1 MSFSSDIKA
10 EICDLQIAS
19 ACCKKAE
26 ALGMLVFG
34 RSFSLSEISMMTELN
49 CVAMRYC
56 NLIYE
61 LTGVNPVISYS
72 KAGNHKIRIETRE
85 ERKKILDFF
94 GYTGKEISLS
104 INFAN
109 FENTDEEESCCYSAF
124 LRGAFLICGSVTN
137 PEKEYHLEFNIS
149 RMKLASEFL
158 SVLNEINL
166 NMKTLT
172 RNSTQLIYCKEAEVI
187 EDCLGKIGATKSFF
201 FMMETRAIKEVKNKI
216 NRRTNF
222 ETANLNRT
230 IEAGMEQI
238 KLIEHILSKIKLTDM
253 TEDLAE
259 LCTLRLENPE
269 ASIDELGKMMT
280 TPLSRSAVSR
290 RFKKLK
296 DIKEEIDKR

>member
-1 MSFSSDIKA
+1 MSFSTDIKE
-10 EICDLQIAS
+10 EICELQPAS

-26 ALGMLVFG
+26 ALGMLIFG
-34 RSFSLSEISMMTELN
+34 RSFSLTEMSFMTELN
-49 CVAMRYC
+49 CVAMHYC

-61 LTGVNPVISYS
+61 LTGVTPVISYS
-72 KAGNHKIRIETRE
+72 KAGNHKVRIDKKE
-85 ERKKILDFF
+85 ERQKILEFF

-109 FENTDEEESCCYSAF
+109 FENTDEEESCCYTAF
-124 LRGAFLICGSVTN
+124 VRGAFLICGNITN

-149 RMKLASEFL
+149 RVKLASEFL
-158 SVLNEINL
+158 TVLKEINL
-166 NMKTLT
+166 NMKTHT
-172 RNSTQLIYCKEAEVI
+172 RNSTQLIYCKEAEAI
-187 EDCLGKIGATKSFF
+187 EDCIGKIGATKSFF
-201 FMMETRAIKEVKNKI
+201 FLMETRAMKQVKNKI

-222 ETANLNRT
+222 EAANLSRA
-230 IEAGMEQI
+230 IEAGMAQI
-238 KLIEHILSKIKLTDM
+238 ELIEHILTKIELTDM

-269 ASIDELGKMMT
+269 ASIDELGKMMS

-296 DIKEEIDKR
+296 DIKEEVDKR

>member
-1 MSFSSDIKA
+1 MSFSTDIK
-10 EICDLQIAS
+10 EELCELQIAS

-26 ALGMLVFG
+26 ALGMLIFG
-34 RSFSLSEISMMTELN
+34 RSFSLSEISFMTELN
-49 CVAMRYC
+49 CVAMHYC

-61 LTGVNPVISYS
+61 LTGVMPVIAYS
-72 KAGNHKIRIETRE
+72 KAGNHKVRIDTKE
-85 ERKKILDFF
+85 ERKKILEFF

-104 INFAN
+104 INFSN
-109 FENTDEEESCCYSAF
+109 FENADDEENCCYTAF
-124 LRGAFLICGSVTN
+124 VRGAFLVCGNITN
-137 PEKEYHLEFNIS
+137 PEKEYHLEFNVS
-149 RMKLASEFL
+149 RIKLSAEFL

-172 RNSTQLIYCKEAEVI
+172 RNSTQLIYCKESETI

-201 FMMETRAIKEVKNKI
+201 FLMETKAMKLVKNKI

-222 ETANLNRT
+222 EAANLSRT
-230 IEAGMEQI
+230 IEAGIAQI
-238 KLIEHILSKIKLTDM
+238 ELIEHILSKIKLTDM

-259 LCTLRLENPE
+259 LCTLRLDNPE
-269 ASIDELGKMMT
+269 ASIDELGKMMS

-290 RFKKLK
+290 RLKKLK

>member
-1 MSFSSDIKA
+1 MSFSTDIK
-10 EICDLQIAS
+10 EELCELQSAS

-34 RSFSLSEISMMTELN
+34 RNFSLADISFMTELN

-61 LTGVNPVISYS
+61 LTGVSPVIAYS
-72 KAGNHKIRIETRE
+72 KAGNHKVRIDKKED
-85 ERKKILDFF
+85 RKKILEFF
-94 GYTGKEISLS
+94 GYTGKEVSLS
-104 INFAN
+104 INFGN
-109 FENTDEEESCCYSAF
+109 FENTDEEENCCYCAF
-124 LRGAFLICGSVTN
+124 VRGAFLVCGNITN

-149 RMKLASEFL
+149 RMKLATEFL
-158 SVLNEINL
+158 TVLNEINL
-166 NMKTLT
+166 KMKTLI
-172 RNSTQLIYCKEAEVI
+172 RNNTKRVYCKESEAI
-187 EDCLGKIGATKSFF
+187 EDCIGKIGATKSFF
-201 FMMETRAIKEVKNKI
+201 FLMETRAMKQVKNKI

-222 ETANLNRT
+222 EAANLSRT
-230 IEAGMEQI
+230 IEAGIAQI
-238 KLIEHILSKIKLTDM
+238 ELIEHILSKIKLTDM

-269 ASIDELGKMMT
+269 ASIDELGKMMS
-280 TPLSRSAVSR
+280 TPISRSAVSR

>member
-1 MSFSSDIKA
+1 MSFSTDIK
-10 EICDLQIAS
+10 EELCELQIAS

-26 ALGMLVFG
+26 ALGMLIFS
-34 RSFSLSEISMMTELN
+34 RAFSLSEMTFMTELN
-49 CVAMRYC
+49 CVALHYC
-56 NLIYE
+56 ELIKE
-61 LTGVNPVISYS
+61 LTGVTPVITYS
-72 KAGNHKIRIETRE
+72 KAGNHKVRIDTKEDRQ
-85 ERKKILDFF
+85 KILEFF

-109 FENTDEEESCCYSAF
+109 FENTDEEENCCYSAF
-124 LRGAFLICGSVTN
+124 VRGAFLICGNITN

-149 RMKLASEFL
+149 RIKLASEFL
-158 SVLNEINL
+158 SVLNEIDL

-172 RNSTQLIYCKEAEVI
+172 RNSTQLIYCKESETI

-201 FMMETRAIKEVKNKI
+201 FLMETRAMKQVKNKI

-222 ETANLNRT
+222 EAANLSRT
-230 IEAGMEQI
+230 IEAGIAQI
-238 KLIEHILSKIKLTDM
+238 ELIEHILSKIKLTDM

-269 ASIDELGKMMT
+269 ASIDELGKMMSS
-280 TPLSRSAVSR
+280 PLSRSAVSR

>member
-1 MSFSSDIKA
+1 MSFSTDIK
-10 EICDLQIAS
+10 EELCELQIAS

-26 ALGMLVFG
+26 ALGMLIFS
-34 RSFSLSEISMMTELN
+34 RTFSLSEMTFMTELN
-49 CVAMRYC
+49 CVALHYC
-56 NLIYE
+56 NLIKE
-61 LTGVNPVISYS
+61 LTGVTPIISYS
-72 KAGNHKIRIETRE
+72 KAGNHKVRIDTKEDRQ
-85 ERKKILDFF
+85 KILEFF

-109 FENTDEEESCCYSAF
+109 FENTDEEENCCYSAF
-124 LRGAFLICGSVTN
+124 VRGAFLICGNITN

-149 RMKLASEFL
+149 RIKLASEFF

-172 RNSTQLIYCKEAEVI
+172 RNNTQLIYCKESETI

-201 FMMETRAIKEVKNKI
+201 VLMETKAMKQVKNKI

-222 ETANLNRT
+222 EAANLSRT
-230 IEAGMEQI
+230 IEAGMAQI
-238 KLIEHILSKIKLTDM
+238 ELIEHILSKIKLTDM

-269 ASIDELGKMMT
+269 ASIDELGKMMS

-290 RFKKLK
+290 RLKKLK

>member
-1 MSFSSDIKA
+1 MSFSTDIK
-10 EICDLQIAS
+10 EELCELQIAS

-26 ALGMLVFG
+26 ALGMLIFS
-34 RSFSLSEISMMTELN
+34 RAFSLSEMTFMTELN
-49 CVAMRYC
+49 CVALHYC
-56 NLIYE
+56 DLIKE
-61 LTGVNPVISYS
+61 LTGVTPVISYS
-72 KAGNHKIRIETRE
+72 KAGNHKVRIDTKE

-109 FENTDEEESCCYSAF
+109 FENTDEEENCCYSAF
-124 LRGAFLICGSVTN
+124 VRGAFLICGNITN
-137 PEKEYHLEFNIS
+137 PEKEYHMEFNIS
-149 RMKLASEFL
+149 RIKLAAEFL

-172 RNSTQLIYCKEAEVI
+172 RNSTQLVYCKESETI

-201 FMMETRAIKEVKNKI
+201 FLMETKAMKQVKNKI

-222 ETANLNRT
+222 EAANLSRT
-230 IEAGMEQI
+230 IEAGMAQI
-238 KLIEHILSKIKLTDM
+238 ELIEHILSKIKLTDM

-259 LCTLRLENPE
+259 LCTLRLQNPE
-269 ASIDELGKMMT
+269 ASIDELGKMMAS
-280 TPLSRSAVSR
+280 PLSRSAVSR

>member
-1 MSFSSDIKA
+1 MSFSTDIK
-10 EICDLQIAS
+10 EELCELQIAS

-26 ALGMLVFG
+26 ALGMLIFS
-34 RSFSLSEISMMTELN
+34 RAFSLSEMTFMTELN
-49 CVAMRYC
+49 CIALHYC
-56 NLIYE
+56 DLIKE
-61 LTGVNPVISYS
+61 LTGVTPIISYS
-72 KAGNHKIRIETRE
+72 KAGNHKVRIDTRE
-85 ERKKILDFF
+85 DRQKILEFF

-109 FENTDEEESCCYSAF
+109 FENSDEEENCCYSAF
-124 LRGAFLICGSVTN
+124 VRGAFLICGNITN

-149 RMKLASEFL
+149 RIKLASEFL
-158 SVLNEINL
+158 TVLNEINL

-172 RNSTQLIYCKEAEVI
+172 RNSTQLIYCKESETI

-201 FMMETRAIKEVKNKI
+201 FLMETKALKQVKNKI

-222 ETANLNRT
+222 EAANLSRT
-230 IEAGMEQI
+230 IEAGMAQI
-238 KLIEHILSKIKLTDM
+238 ELIEHILSKIKLTDM

-269 ASIDELGKMMT
+269 ASIDELGKMMS

-290 RFKKLK
+290 RLKKLK

>member
-1 MSFSSDIKA
+1 MI
-10 EICDLQIAS
+10 Q
-19 ACCKKAE
+19 KK
-26 ALGMLVFG
+26 
-34 RSFSLSEISMMTELN
+34 TD
-49 CVAMRYC
+49 
-56 NLIYE
+56 
-61 LTGVNPVISYS
+61 
-72 KAGNHKIRIETRE
+72 
-85 ERKKILDFF
+85 KKFFF

-109 FENTDEEESCCYSAF
+109 FENTDEEENCCYSAF
-124 LRGAFLICGSVTN
+124 VRGAFLICGNITN

-149 RMKLASEFL
+149 RIKLAAEFL

-172 RNSTQLIYCKEAEVI
+172 RNSTQLIYCKESETI

-201 FMMETRAIKEVKNKI
+201 FLMETKAMKQVKNKI

-222 ETANLNRT
+222 EAANLSRT
-230 IEAGMEQI
+230 IEAGMAQI
-238 KLIEHILSKIKLTDM
+238 ELIEHILSKIKLTDM

-269 ASIDELGKMMT
+269 ASIDELGKMMSS
-280 TPLSRSAVSR
+280 PLSRSAVSR
-290 RFKKLK
+290 RLKKLK

>member
-1 MSFSSDIKA
+1 MSFSTDIKE
-10 EICDLQIAS
+10 EICELQPAS

-26 ALGMLVFG
+26 ALGMLIFG
-34 RSFSLSEISMMTELN
+34 RSFSLSEISFMTELN
-49 CVAMRYC
+49 CVVMHYC

-61 LTGVNPVISYS
+61 LTGVMPVIAYS
-72 KAGNHKIRIETRE
+72 KAGNHKVRIDTKE
-85 ERKKILDFF
+85 ERKKILEFF

-104 INFAN
+104 INFSN
-109 FENTDEEESCCYSAF
+109 FENADDEENCCYTAF
-124 LRGAFLICGSVTN
+124 VRGAFLVCGNITN
-137 PEKEYHLEFNIS
+137 PEKEYHLEFNVS
-149 RMKLASEFL
+149 RIKLSAEFL

-172 RNSTQLIYCKEAEVI
+172 RNSTQLIYCKESETI

-201 FMMETRAIKEVKNKI
+201 FLMETKAMKQVKNKI

-222 ETANLNRT
+222 EAANLSRT
-230 IEAGMEQI
+230 IEAGIAQI
-238 KLIEHILSKIKLTDM
+238 ELIEHILSKIKLTDM

-259 LCTLRLENPE
+259 LCTLRLDNPE
-269 ASIDELGKMMT
+269 ASIDELGKMMS

>member
-1 MSFSSDIKA
+1 MSFSTDIK
-10 EICDLQIAS
+10 EELCELQIAS

-26 ALGMLVFG
+26 ALGMLIFS
-34 RSFSLSEISMMTELN
+34 RAFSLSEMTFMTELN
-49 CVAMRYC
+49 CVALHYC
-56 NLIYE
+56 DLIKE
-61 LTGVNPVISYS
+61 LTGVTPVISYS
-72 KAGNHKIRIETRE
+72 KAGNHKVRIDTKE

-109 FENTDEEESCCYSAF
+109 FENTDEEENCCYTAF
-124 LRGAFLICGSVTN
+124 VRGAFLICGNITN

-149 RMKLASEFL
+149 RIKLAAEFL
-158 SVLNEINL
+158 SVLNEIDL

-172 RNSTQLIYCKEAEVI
+172 RNSTQLVYCKESETI
-187 EDCLGKIGATKSFF
+187 EDCIGKIGATKSFF
-201 FMMETRAIKEVKNKI
+201 FLMETKAMKQVKNKI

-222 ETANLNRT
+222 EAANLSRT
-230 IEAGMEQI
+230 IEAGMAQI
-238 KLIEHILSKIKLTDM
+238 ELIEHILSKIKLTDM

-259 LCTLRLENPE
+259 LCTLRLQNPE
-269 ASIDELGKMMT
+269 ASIDELGKMMAS
-280 TPLSRSAVSR
+280 PLSRSAVSR

>member
-1 MSFSSDIKA
+1 MTF
-10 EICDLQIAS
+10 
-19 ACCKKAE
+19 
-26 ALGMLVFG
+26 
-34 RSFSLSEISMMTELN
+34 MTELN
-49 CVAMRYC
+49 CVALHYC
-56 NLIYE
+56 DLIKE
-61 LTGVNPVISYS
+61 LTGITPVIAYS
-72 KAGNHKIRIETRE
+72 KAGNHKVRIDSKDD
-85 ERKKILDFF
+85 RKKILEFF
-94 GYTGKEISLS
+94 GYTGKEVSLS

-109 FENTDEEESCCYSAF
+109 FENTDEEENCCYASF
-124 LRGAFLICGSVTN
+124 VRGAFLICGNITN

-166 NMKTLT
+166 NMKTLV
-172 RNSTQLIYCKEAEVI
+172 RNNTQLVYCKESETI

-201 FMMETRAIKEVKNKI
+201 FLMETKAMKQVKNKI

-222 ETANLNRT
+222 EAANLSRT
-230 IEAGMEQI
+230 IEAGMAQI
-238 KLIEHILSKIKLTDM
+238 ELIEHILSKIKLTDM

-269 ASIDELGKMMT
+269 ASIDELGKMMS

-290 RFKKLK
+290 RLKKLK

>member
-1 MSFSSDIKA
+1 MSFSTDIK
-10 EICDLQIAS
+10 EELCELQNAS

-26 ALGMLVFG
+26 ALGMLIFS
-34 RSFSLSEISMMTELN
+34 RAFSLSEMTFMTELN
-49 CVAMRYC
+49 CVALHYC
-56 NLIYE
+56 DLIKE
-61 LTGVNPVISYS
+61 LTGVTPVISYS
-72 KAGNHKIRIETRE
+72 KAGNHKVRIDTKE

-109 FENTDEEESCCYSAF
+109 FENTDEEENCCYSAF
-124 LRGAFLICGSVTN
+124 VRGAFLICGNITN

-149 RMKLASEFL
+149 RIKLAAEFL
-158 SVLNEINL
+158 SVLNEIDL

-172 RNSTQLIYCKEAEVI
+172 RNSTQLVYCKESETI

-201 FMMETRAIKEVKNKI
+201 FLMETKAMKQVKNKI

-222 ETANLNRT
+222 EAANLSRT
-230 IEAGMEQI
+230 IEAGMAQI
-238 KLIEHILSKIKLTDM
+238 ELIEHILSKIKLTDM

-259 LCTLRLENPE
+259 LCILRLQNPE
-269 ASIDELGKMMT
+269 ASIDELGKMMAS
-280 TPLSRSAVSR
+280 PLSRSAVSR

>member
-1 MSFSSDIKA
+1 MSFSTDIK
-10 EICDLQIAS
+10 EELCELQIAS

-26 ALGMLVFG
+26 ALGMLIFS
-34 RSFSLSEISMMTELN
+34 RAFSLSEMTFMTELN
-49 CVAMRYC
+49 CVALHYC
-56 NLIYE
+56 DLIKE
-61 LTGVNPVISYS
+61 LTGVTPVISYS
-72 KAGNHKIRIETRE
+72 KAGNHKVRIDTKE

-109 FENTDEEESCCYSAF
+109 FENTDEEENCCYTAF
-124 LRGAFLICGSVTN
+124 VRGAFLICGNITN

-149 RMKLASEFL
+149 RIKLAAEFL
-158 SVLNEINL
+158 SVLNEIDL

-172 RNSTQLIYCKEAEVI
+172 RNSTQLVYCKESETI
-187 EDCLGKIGATKSFF
+187 EDCIGKIGATKSFF
-201 FMMETRAIKEVKNKI
+201 FLMETKAMKQVKNKI

-222 ETANLNRT
+222 EAANLSRT
-230 IEAGMEQI
+230 IEAGMAQI
-238 KLIEHILSKIKLTDM
+238 ELIEHILSKIKLADM

-259 LCTLRLENPE
+259 LCTLRLQNPE
-269 ASIDELGKMMT
+269 ASIDELGKMMAS
-280 TPLSRSAVSR
+280 PLSRSAVSR

>member
-1 MSFSSDIKA
+1 MSFSTDIKE
-10 EICDLQIAS
+10 EICELQPAS

-26 ALGMLVFG
+26 ALGMLIFG
-34 RSFSLSEISMMTELN
+34 RSFSLTEMSFMTELN
-49 CVAMRYC
+49 CVATHYC
-56 NLIYE
+56 NLIYD
-61 LTGVNPVISYS
+61 LTGVTPVISYS
-72 KAGNHKIRIETRE
+72 KAGNHKVRIDKKE
-85 ERKKILDFF
+85 ERQKILEFF

-109 FENTDEEESCCYSAF
+109 FENTDEEENCCYSAF
-124 LRGAFLICGSVTN
+124 VRGAFLICGNITN

-149 RMKLASEFL
+149 RVKLASEFMT
-158 SVLNEINL
+158 VLNEINL
-166 NMKTLT
+166 NMKTHT
-172 RNSTQLIYCKEAEVI
+172 RNSTQLIYCKESETI

-201 FMMETRAIKEVKNKI
+201 FLMETKAMKQVKNKI

-222 ETANLNRT
+222 EAANLSRA
-230 IEAGMEQI
+230 IEAGMAQI
-238 KLIEHILSKIKLTDM
+238 ELIEHILTKIKLTDM

-269 ASIDELGKMMT
+269 ASIDELGKMMS

-296 DIKEEIDKR
+296 DIKEEVDKR

>member
-1 MSFSSDIKA
+1 MSFSTDIK
-10 EICDLQIAS
+10 EELCELQIAS

-26 ALGMLVFG
+26 ALGMLIFS
-34 RSFSLSEISMMTELN
+34 RAFSLSEMTFMTELN
-49 CVAMRYC
+49 CVALHYC
-56 NLIYE
+56 ELIKE
-61 LTGVNPVISYS
+61 LTGVTPVITYS
-72 KAGNHKIRIETRE
+72 KAGNHKVRIDTKEDRQ
-85 ERKKILDFF
+85 KILEFF

-109 FENTDEEESCCYSAF
+109 FENTVEEENCCYSAF
-124 LRGAFLICGSVTN
+124 VRGAFLICGNITN

-149 RMKLASEFL
+149 RIKLASEFL
-158 SVLNEINL
+158 SVLNEIDL

-172 RNSTQLIYCKEAEVI
+172 RNSTQLIYCKESETI

-201 FMMETRAIKEVKNKI
+201 FLMETRAMKQVKNKI

-222 ETANLNRT
+222 EAANLSRT
-230 IEAGMEQI
+230 IEAGIAQI
-238 KLIEHILSKIKLTDM
+238 ELIEHILSKIKLTDM

-259 LCTLRLENPE
+259 LCTLRLDNPE
-269 ASIDELGKMMT
+269 ASIDELGKMMSS
-280 TPLSRSAVSR
+280 PLSRSAVSR

>member
-1 MSFSSDIKA
+1 MLIFS
-10 EICDLQIAS
+10 
-19 ACCKKAE
+19 
-26 ALGMLVFG
+26 
-34 RSFSLSEISMMTELN
+34 RSFSLSEMTFMTELN
-49 CVAMRYC
+49 CVALHYC
-56 NLIYE
+56 NLIEE
-61 LTGVNPVISYS
+61 LTGVKPVISYS
-72 KAGNHKIRIETRE
+72 KAGNHKVRIDTKEDRQ
-85 ERKKILDFF
+85 KILDFF

-109 FENTDEEESCCYSAF
+109 FENTDEEENCCYSAF
-124 LRGAFLICGSVTN
+124 VRGAFLICGNITN

-149 RMKLASEFL
+149 RIKLASEFL

-172 RNSTQLIYCKEAEVI
+172 RNSTQLIYCKESETI

-201 FMMETRAIKEVKNKI
+201 FLMETKALKQVKNKI

-222 ETANLNRT
+222 EAANLSRT
-230 IEAGMEQI
+230 IEAGMAQI
-238 KLIEHILSKIKLTDM
+238 ELIEHILSKIKLTDM

-269 ASIDELGKMMT
+269 ASIDELGKMMSS
-280 TPLSRSAVSR
+280 PLSRSAVSR
-290 RFKKLK
+290 RLKKLK

>member
-1 MSFSSDIKA
+1 MSFSTDIK
-10 EICDLQIAS
+10 EELCELQTAS

-26 ALGMLVFG
+26 ALGMLIFG
-34 RSFSLSEISMMTELN
+34 RAFSLSEMTFMTELN
-49 CVAMRYC
+49 CVALHYC
-56 NLIYE
+56 NLIEE
-61 LTGVNPVISYS
+61 LTGVKPVISYS
-72 KAGNHKIRIETRE
+72 KAGNHKVRIDTKEDRQ
-85 ERKKILDFF
+85 KILDFF

-109 FENTDEEESCCYSAF
+109 FENTDEEENCCYSAF
-124 LRGAFLICGSVTN
+124 VRGAFLICGNITN

-149 RMKLASEFL
+149 RIKLASEFL

-172 RNSTQLIYCKEAEVI
+172 RNSTQLIYCKESETI

-201 FMMETRAIKEVKNKI
+201 FLMETKALKQVKNKI

-222 ETANLNRT
+222 EAANLSRT
-230 IEAGMEQI
+230 IEAGMAQI
-238 KLIEHILSKIKLTDM
+238 ELIEHILSKIKITDM

-269 ASIDELGKMMT
+269 ASIDELGKMMS

-290 RFKKLK
+290 RLKKLK

>member
-1 MSFSSDIKA
+1 MSFSTDIK
-10 EICDLQIAS
+10 EELCELQPAS

-26 ALGMLVFG
+26 ALGMLIFG
-34 RSFSLSEISMMTELN
+34 RSFSLTEMSFMTELN

-61 LTGVNPVISYS
+61 LTGVTPVISYS
-72 KAGNHKIRIETRE
+72 KAGNHKVRIDTKED
-85 ERKKILDFF
+85 RKKILEFF

-109 FENTDEEESCCYSAF
+109 FENTDEDETCCYSAF
-124 LRGAFLICGSVTN
+124 VRGAFLICGNITN

-149 RMKLASEFL
+149 RVKLASEFL
-158 SVLNEINL
+158 TVLKEINL
-166 NMKTLT
+166 NMKTHT
-172 RNSTQLIYCKEAEVI
+172 RNSTQLIYCKESETI

-201 FMMETRAIKEVKNKI
+201 FLMETKAMKQVKNKI

-222 ETANLNRT
+222 EAANLSRT
-230 IEAGMEQI
+230 IEAGMVQI
-238 KLIEHILSKIKLTDM
+238 ELIEHILSKIKLTDM

-269 ASIDELGKMMT
+269 ASTDELGKMMSA
-280 TPLSRSAVSR
+280 PLSRSAVSR
-290 RFKKLK
+290 RLKKLK
-296 DIKEEIDKR
+296 DIKEEIDNR

>member
-1 MSFSSDIKA
+1 MSFSTDIKE
-10 EICDLQIAS
+10 EICELQPAS

-34 RSFSLSEISMMTELN
+34 RAFSLSEISFMTELN
-49 CVAMRYC
+49 CIAIRYC

-61 LTGVNPVISYS
+61 LTGVTPVIAYS
-72 KAGNHKIRIETRE
+72 KAGNHKVRIDTKE
-85 ERKKILDFF
+85 ERKKVLEFF
-94 GYTGKEISLS
+94 GYTGKELSLS
-104 INFAN
+104 INFSN
-109 FENTDEEESCCYSAF
+109 FENIDEEENCCYSAF
-124 LRGAFLICGSVTN
+124 LRGAFLVCGNITN

-149 RMKLASEFL
+149 RRKLASEFL

-172 RNSTQLIYCKEAEVI
+172 RNSTQLIYCKESETI

-201 FMMETRAIKEVKNKI
+201 FLMETKAMKQVKNKI

-222 ETANLNRT
+222 EAANLSRT
-230 IEAGMEQI
+230 IEAGIAQI
-238 KLIEHILSKIKLTDM
+238 ELIEHILTKIKLTDM

-269 ASIDELGKMMT
+269 ASIDELGKMMS

>member
-1 MSFSSDIKA
+1 MSFSTDIK
-10 EICDLQIAS
+10 EELCELQPAS

-26 ALGMLVFG
+26 ALGMLIFG
-34 RSFSLSEISMMTELN
+34 RAFSLSEMTFMTELN
-49 CVAMRYC
+49 CVALRYC

-61 LTGVNPVISYS
+61 LTGVTPVISYS
-72 KAGNHKIRIETRE
+72 KAGNHKVRIDNKED
-85 ERKKILDFF
+85 RKKILDFF

-109 FENTDEEESCCYSAF
+109 FENTDEEENCCYSSF
-124 LRGAFLICGSVTN
+124 VRGAFLICGNITN

-149 RMKLASEFL
+149 RVKLASEFL

-172 RNSTQLIYCKEAEVI
+172 RNSTQLVYCKESETI

-201 FMMETRAIKEVKNKI
+201 FLMETKAMKQVKNKI

-222 ETANLNRT
+222 EAANLSRT
-230 IEAGMEQI
+230 IEAGMAQI
-238 KLIEHILSKIKLTDM
+238 ELIEHILSKIKLTDM

-259 LCTLRLENPE
+259 LCSLRLENPE

-296 DIKEEIDKR
+296 DIKEEIDNR

>member
-1 MSFSSDIKA
+1 MSFSTDIKE
-10 EICDLQIAS
+10 EICELQPVS

-26 ALGMLVFG
+26 ALGMLIFG
-34 RSFSLSEISMMTELN
+34 RSFSLSEISFMTELN
-49 CVAMRYC
+49 CVAMHYC

-61 LTGVNPVISYS
+61 LTGIMPVIAYS
-72 KAGNHKIRIETRE
+72 KAGNHKVRIDTKE
-85 ERKKILDFF
+85 ERKKILEFF

-104 INFAN
+104 INFSN
-109 FENTDEEESCCYSAF
+109 FENADDEENCCYTSF
-124 LRGAFLICGSVTN
+124 VRGAFLVCGNITN
-137 PEKEYHLEFNIS
+137 PEKEYHLEFNVS
-149 RMKLASEFL
+149 RIKLAAEFL

-172 RNSTQLIYCKEAEVI
+172 RNSTQLIYCKESETI

-201 FMMETRAIKEVKNKI
+201 FLMETKAMKQVKNKI

-222 ETANLNRT
+222 EAANLSRT
-230 IEAGMEQI
+230 IEAGIAQI
-238 KLIEHILSKIKLTDM
+238 ELIEHILSKIKLTDM

-259 LCTLRLENPE
+259 LCTLRLDNPE
-269 ASIDELGKMMT
+269 ASIDELGKMMS

>member
-1 MSFSSDIKA
+1 MSFSTEIK
-10 EICDLQIAS
+10 EELCELQNAS

-34 RSFSLSEISMMTELN
+34 RAFSLAEISFMTELN
-49 CVAMRYC
+49 CVAARYC
-56 NLIYE
+56 SLIYD
-61 LTGVNPVISYS
+61 LVGVQPVITYS
-72 KAGNHKIRIETRE
+72 KAGNHKVRIDTAE
-85 ERKKILDFF
+85 ERKKVLEFF
-94 GYTGKEISLS
+94 GYTGKELSLS
-104 INFAN
+104 INFGN
-109 FENTDEEESCCYSAF
+109 FENSDEEGNCCYTAF
-124 LRGAFLICGSVTN
+124 VRGAFLICGNITN

-149 RMKLASEFL
+149 RIKLAAEFIT
-158 SVLNEINL
+158 VLKEINL

-172 RNSTQLIYCKEAEVI
+172 RNSTQLIYCKESETI

-201 FMMETRAIKEVKNKI
+201 FLMETRAIKQVKNKI

-222 ETANLNRT
+222 EAANLSRT
-230 IEAGMEQI
+230 IEAGMAQI
-238 KLIEHILSKIKLTDM
+238 ELIQHILSKIKLTDM

-259 LCTLRLENPE
+259 LCSLRLENPE
-269 ASIDELGKMMT
+269 ASIDELGKMMS

>member
-1 MSFSSDIKA
+1 MSFSTDIKE
-10 EICDLQIAS
+10 EICELQPAS

-34 RSFSLSEISMMTELN
+34 RAFSLSEISFMTELN
-49 CVAMRYC
+49 CVAIRYC

-61 LTGVNPVISYS
+61 LTGVTPVIAYS
-72 KAGNHKIRIETRE
+72 KAGNHKVRIDTKE
-85 ERKKILDFF
+85 ERKKVLEFF
-94 GYTGKEISLS
+94 GYTGKELSLS
-104 INFAN
+104 INFSN
-109 FENTDEEESCCYSAF
+109 FENIDEEENCCYSAF
-124 LRGAFLICGSVTN
+124 LRGAFLVCGNITN

-149 RMKLASEFL
+149 RRKLASEFL

-172 RNSTQLIYCKEAEVI
+172 RNSTQLIYCKESETI

-201 FMMETRAIKEVKNKI
+201 FLMETKAMKQVKNKI

-222 ETANLNRT
+222 EAANLSRT
-230 IEAGMEQI
+230 IEAGIAQI
-238 KLIEHILSKIKLTDM
+238 ELIEHILTKIKLTDM

-269 ASIDELGKMMT
+269 ASIDELGKMMS